1 MPRRRRCWVFPR
13 RPCSGAC
20 TRPGSCWRSGWRTC
34 ARPRRPVTRRQLEE
48 APPIASHPLVHGMLM
63 EMLELGKTPEE
74 VCRDCPDRL
83 PEVRQ
88 RWRQFQLIDA
98 QVRSLLPGLAPRPA
112 AGATEPPVAGLPQV
126 PGYEVEGVLGR
137 GGMGVVYKARHLALK
152 RTVALKMLATGHPHS
167 AGRARFLA
175 EAEAVARLQHPSHVQ
190 IQELGWEGVFH
201 CFPA

>member
-1 MPRRRRCWVFPR
+1 M
-13 RPCSGAC
+13 
-20 TRPGSCWRSGWRTC
+20 
-34 ARPRRPVTRRQLEE
+34 
-48 APPIASHPLVHGMLM
+48 ASHPLVHGMLM

-83 PEVRQ
+83 PDVQQ

-126 PGYEVEGVLGR
+126 PGYELEAVLGR

-152 RTVALKMLATGHPHS
+152 RTVALKMLAAGQCSHP
-167 AGRARFLA
+167 AEWARFRA
-175 EAEAVARLQHPSHVQ
+175 EAEAVARLQHPNIVQ
-190 IQELGWEGVFH
+190 VYL
-201 CFPA
+201 